1 MRSSV
6 PAPFNLF
13 EVFGVELE
21 YMIVNSGTLNVLPIT
36 DQLLAKAASEP
47 DAVSHREDG
56 SPVATEVELG
66 PISWSN
72 ELALHVVEMK
82 TTEPS
87 PTLDGLDEKFQ
98 AAAVKANA
106 LLAPLGG
113 RLMPSAMHP
122 WMDPFGEMKLWPHG
136 YSEVYA
142 AFNRIFDC
150 RGHGWANLQSM
161 HINLPFSGDGQF
173 GRLHAA
179 IRALL
184 PIMPALSASSPIMDG
199 RTTGLVD
206 NRLEVYRNNARK
218 VPAAAGRV
226 IPEPVYTEGDYRR
239 VILEEIYRGFAPHDP
254 AGVLRHEWANSR
266 GCIARFTRN
275 AIEIRVLDV
284 QECPAAD
291 LAIAQIITTV
301 LNAICSG
308 RLGHLDM
315 LRGLSIDTLEAP
327 LLATIR
333 DGERALI
340 DDRSYL
346 EALDIAQAG
355 DGPLSAAE
363 VWNRLISLTLP
374 ASRQPQGVRA
384 WLDAWRTHGTLA
396 RRILASTGP
405 GADRASLTRTFECL
419 SESLGQGRLFVPDRA
434 PRP

>member
-1 MRSSV
+1 M
-6 PAPFNLF
+6 PAPFSLF

-21 YMIVNSGTLNVLPIT
+21 YMIVDAGTLNVMPIT
-36 DQLLAKAASEP
+36 DQLLARAAAEP
-47 DAVSHREDG
+47 GAIAHREDG

-66 PISWSN
+66 PVSWSN

-82 TTEPS
+82 TTGPA
-87 PTLDGLDEKFQ
+87 PALDGLDAKFQ
-98 AAAVKANA
+98 SNVRRANE

-161 HINLPFSGDGQF
+161 HINLPFSGDAQF

-199 RTTGLVD
+199 RTTGLMD
-206 NRLEVYRNNARK
+206 NRLEVYRNNSRK
-218 VPAAAGRV
+218 IPAAAGRV
-226 IPEPVYTEGDYRR
+226 IPEPVYTEADYRR
-239 VILEEIYRGFAPHDP
+239 EILEKIYREFAPHDP

-291 LAIAQIITTV
+291 LAIAQVITSV
-301 LNAICSG
+301 LSAVCSG
-308 RLGHLDM
+308 HLGHLGM
-315 LRGLSIDTLEAP
+315 IRGLPTASLEEQF
-327 LLATIR
+327 LATIR
-333 DGERALI
+333 DGERAPVA
-340 DDRSYL
+340 SGEYL
-346 EALDIAQAG
+346 EALDIAQRGDAG
-355 DGPLSAAE
+355 VTAGE
-363 VWNRLISLTLP
+363 VWSRLLSLSVP
-374 ASRQPQGVRA
+374 ASRQSPTVKR
-384 WLDAWRTHGTLA
+384 WLDVWRQHGTLS
-396 RRILASTGP
+396 RRILA
-405 GADRASLTRTFECL
+405 DTRGHNARPTHAATF
-419 SESLGQGRLFVPDRA
+419 GRLASCLAEGRLLVPETPA
-434 PRP
+434 PS

>member
-1 MRSSV
+1 V
-6 PAPFNLF
+6 AAPFNLF
-13 EVFGVELE
+13 EVFGIELE
-21 YMIVNSGTLNVLPIT
+21 YMIVSASTLDVLPIT
-36 DQLLAKAASEP
+36 DQLLTKAATEP
-47 DAVSHREDG
+47 GATAHREDG

-82 TTEPS
+82 MTQPAS
-87 PTLDGLDEKFQ
+87 ALDGLDAKFQ
-98 AAAVKANA
+98 SSVQQANA

-136 YSEVYA
+136 YSDVYA

-161 HINLPFSGDGQF
+161 HINLPFSGDAQF

-179 IRALL
+179 IRTLL

-199 RTTGLVD
+199 RTSGLMD
-206 NRLEVYRNNARK
+206 SRLEVYRNNARK
-218 VPAAAGRV
+218 IPAAAGRV
-226 IPEPVYTEGDYRR
+226 IPEPVYTEADYRR
-239 VILEEIYRGFAPHDP
+239 EILEKVYLGFAPHDP

-291 LAIAQIITTV
+291 LAIAQIITSV
-301 LNAICSG
+301 LGAICSG

-315 LRGLSIDTLEAP
+315 LHALTVDSLEKP

-333 DGERALI
+333 EGERAVI
-340 DDRSYL
+340 SDAEYL
-346 EALDIAQAG
+346 DALDIAQQG
-355 DGPLSAAE
+355 DANVTAAE
-363 VWNRLISLTLP
+363 VWNRLIALCVPS
-374 ASRQPQGVRA
+374 SRQSPALRA
-384 WLDAWRTHGTLA
+384 WLETWRTQGTLA
-396 RRILASTGP
+396 RRILTEIGGDDS
-405 GADRASLTRTFECL
+405 RARLARTF
-419 SESLGQGRLFVPDRA
+419 GRLASCLDRGQLFIPQPPA
-434 PRP
+434 QP

>member
-1 MRSSV
+1 M

-21 YMIVNSGTLNVLPIT
+21 YMIVKANTLDVLPIT
-36 DQLLAKAASEP
+36 DQLLTRAAAEPGAKT
-47 DAVSHREDG
+47 HQEDG

-82 TTEPS
+82 TTEPAT
-87 PTLDGLDEKFQ
+87 TLDGLDAKFQ
-98 AAAVKANA
+98 TGVQRANA

-136 YSEVYA
+136 YSDVYS

-161 HINLPFSGDGQF
+161 HINLPFSGDAQF

-199 RTTGLVD
+199 RTSGLMD
-206 NRLEVYRNNARK
+206 NRLEVYRNNAK
-218 VPAAAGRV
+218 KIPAAAGRV
-226 IPEPVYTEGDYRR
+226 IPEPAYTEADYRR
-239 VILEEIYRGFAPHDP
+239 EILEKIYREFAPHDP

-284 QECPAAD
+284 QECPSAD
-291 LAIAQIITTV
+291 LAIAQIITSV
-301 LNAICSG
+301 LSAICSG

-315 LRGLSIDTLEAP
+315 LRRLTVDQLEKP
-327 LLATIR
+327 LLETIR
-333 DGERALI
+333 DGEQATI
-340 DDRSYL
+340 SDREYL
-346 EALDIAQAG
+346 EALDAAQQG
-355 DGPLSAAE
+355 DTSVRVAE
-363 VWNRLISLTLP
+363 VWNRLIALCLP
-374 ASRQPQGVRA
+374 ASRQTQAVKA
-384 WLDAWRTHGTLA
+384 WLEAWRKHGTLS
-396 RRILASTGP
+396 RRILTETRRNDSRTNHA
-405 GADRASLTRTFECL
+405 RTFDRLATCL
-419 SESLGQGRLFVPDRA
+419 ERGALFVPQPA
-434 PRP
+434 ANL